1 MTAAWHHIS
10 GLTLGIFTLALA
22 GSLPATAQQSG
33 AMSMPAA
40 SSADSAFAHGMKE
53 MQRQMADAP
62 MTGNPDQDF
71 VAAMIPHHE
80 GAIDMAEVE
89 LKYGHDP
96 FLRRLARDII
106 TAQRHEIADMKAW
119 QTRHPFHAGA
129 AQ

>member
-1 MTAAWHHIS
+1 MNAAWHRIS
-10 GLTLGIFTLALA
+10 GLTLAIFTLALA
-22 GSLPATAQQSG
+22 GSLPATAQQNS
-33 AMSMPAA
+33 AMSMQSASPA
-40 SSADSAFAHGMKE
+40 DNAFAHGMKE

-71 VAAMIPHHE
+71 VAMMIPHHE

-119 QTRHPFHAGA
+119 QTRHPIHTGTS
-129 AQ
+129 Q